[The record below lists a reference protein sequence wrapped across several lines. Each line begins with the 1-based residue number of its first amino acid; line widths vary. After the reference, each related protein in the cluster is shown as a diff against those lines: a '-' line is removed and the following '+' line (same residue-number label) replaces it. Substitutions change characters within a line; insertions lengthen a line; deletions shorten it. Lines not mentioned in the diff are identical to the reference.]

1 MLAVQFA
8 EYGGP
13 EVLRLQKIDAGTPG
27 PDDVLIDVHAVSLNP
42 IDWKIRAGL
51 LRAIIPLTFPA
62 TVGRDGAGRVIAVGS
77 NVDPAL
83 NDARVCFFAPR
94 GVGTWAE
101 QIVLPSSCL
110 ARLPDTISMAEAAG
124 LPLAGLSAWIALV
137 ETAKISA
144 GMRVLVHAGA
154 GGVGSLAIQIAR
166 ARGAHVI
173 TTCSARNRDF
183 VTKLGAHQVIAY
195 DEAPFESQLRDV
207 DVVFDLLGGDV
218 HRRSYA
224 VLKRGGTMV
233 CLVAEPFEDRSAE
246 FGVTVV
252 TAPILPKQESLEA
265 LVALVTSGALRVP
278 VEQQLPLAEFKA
290 AHEMSQQGHMRG
302 KLVMT
307 VREPA

>member
-110 ARLPDTISMAEAAG
+110 ARLPTPFPWPKPRDCRWLDSAPGLLWSRPRKSQPACAFSFTRAPAA
-124 LPLAGLSAWIALV
+124 SAPWP
-137 ETAKISA
+137 S
-144 GMRVLVHAGA
+144 RSH
-154 GGVGSLAIQIAR
+154 R